1 MKVTNCSLF
10 IAISCYQEHSFLHEF
25 SLMLFP
31 ILPLTLTGRRGK
43 TKEATEATEATEVT
57 GAHNIPWWL
66 STSWPRGRPWGRRIP
81 SSWARRSS
89 PWRYLFWQFYQKT
102 SFLLLNSNVY
112 IHILLVSPHGAFQ
125 SQCYIKCS
133 KIPTGRSQISWI
145 FTPRSQGVKLR
156 ATENKSS
163 EWQVEDLNLI
173 TSPAP

>member
-10 IAISCYQEHSFLHEF
+10 IAISCYQEHSFLREF
-25 SLMLFP
+25 LLMLFL

-112 IHILLVSPHGAFQ
+112 IHIYWLV
-125 SQCYIKCS
+125 
-133 KIPTGRSQISWI
+133 PTGLFRVDVTLSAQKSQLAGVRSVGYLHRAAKELNSGR
-145 FTPRSQGVKLR
+145 PRTNPVSGR
-156 ATENKSS
+156 WRT
-163 EWQVEDLNLI
+163 W
-173 TSPAP
+173 TW